1 VLIATPLAIGIRMK
15 NARNNEV
22 ADRRSSSAEAKAALL
37 NAYRAAKTAAEPARI
52 ARQAERTAI
61 SNAREERR
69 VERERVKLEEQK
81 RIEIEAAERQAA
93 AEAVIAAETEARE
106 RAEKARIAR
115 VVDDEALRKAE
126 RDRRYANRKARHA

>member
-1 VLIATPLAIGIRMK
+1 MK

-61 SNAREERR
+61 
-69 VERERVKLEEQK
+69 
-81 RIEIEAAERQAA
+81 
-93 AEAVIAAETEARE
+93 T
-106 RAEKARIAR
+106 
-115 VVDDEALRKAE
+115 
-126 RDRRYANRKARHA
+126 

>member
-1 VLIATPLAIGIRMK
+1 MK

-115 VVDDEALRKAE
+115 VVNDEALRKAE
-126 RDRRYANRKARHA
+126 RDRRYANRKARQGKPSSWFVPT

>member
-1 VLIATPLAIGIRMK
+1 MK

-22 ADRRSSSAEAKAALL
+22 ADRRSSSSEAKAALL

-69 VERERVKLEEQK
+69 VERERVKLEEQT
-81 RIEIEAAERQAA
+81 RIETEAAERQAA
-93 AEAVIAAETEARE
+93 AGAAVAAETEARE

-115 VVDDEALRKAE
+115 LVDDEALRKAE
-126 RDRRYANRKARHA
+126 RDRRYANRKASLVLGSYRPKP